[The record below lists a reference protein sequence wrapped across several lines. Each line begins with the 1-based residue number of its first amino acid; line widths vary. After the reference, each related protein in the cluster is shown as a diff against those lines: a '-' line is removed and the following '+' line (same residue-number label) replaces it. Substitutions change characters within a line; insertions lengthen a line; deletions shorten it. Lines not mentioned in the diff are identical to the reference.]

1 MALDYIISYSISSI
15 SAYLA
20 PGYFLSVFKDFHFWL
35 TVAGVTFEVLL
46 SLTVAFL
53 TFEDYNIHIDDLSNF
68 LPSQFPELLSSR
80 DLVFYIILAAY
91 SMVILTLIS
100 P

>member
-20 PGYFLSVFKDFHFWL
+20 PGYFLLVFKDFHFWL
-35 TVAGVTFEVLL
+35 TVLL
-46 SLTVAFL
+46 SMTVAFL

-80 DLVFYIILAAY
+80 DLVF
-91 SMVILTLIS
+91 TLF
-100 P
+100 